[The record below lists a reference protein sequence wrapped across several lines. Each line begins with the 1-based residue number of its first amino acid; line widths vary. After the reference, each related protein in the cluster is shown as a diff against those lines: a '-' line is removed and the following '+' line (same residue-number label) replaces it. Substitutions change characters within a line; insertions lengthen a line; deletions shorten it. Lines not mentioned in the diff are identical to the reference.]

1 MNHGSI
7 RIDFNENIIS
17 HRNKDAGQGGYYMLQ
32 YLNQKRGQSTLEY
45 AVLIV
50 VIIGALLTI
59 QVYIKR
65 GVQGRLKSA
74 ADDIGDQYSDGNTNE
89 IKTTI
94 RNSST
99 EETFNA
105 GTIFIQYINPE
116 NLPTPRRIPLSSILS
131 RSIWGSSTRRP

>member
-1 MNHGSI
+1 
-7 RIDFNENIIS
+7 
-17 HRNKDAGQGGYYMLQ
+17 MLQ

-50 VIIGALLTI
+50 VIIGALLTL

-74 ADDIGDQYSDGNTNE
+74 ADDIGDQYSDGNTNV

-94 RNSST
+94 RDSNT
-99 EETFNA
+99 QEIENA
-105 GTIFIQYINPE
+105 GTTISNIIGNEVTNTTENSLIINTQQE
-116 NLPTPRRIPLSSILS
+116 Y
-131 RSIWGSSTRRP
+131 WGSNGT

>member
-1 MNHGSI
+1 
-7 RIDFNENIIS
+7 
-17 HRNKDAGQGGYYMLQ
+17 MLQ

-59 QVYIKR
+59 QMYIKR

-89 IKTTI
+89 LKRTI
-94 RNSST
+94 RNSQT
-99 EETFNA
+99 QETFQNGQSTSALIAPEYTNTTSNSVLINA
-105 GTIFIQYINPE
+105 QQEY
-116 NLPTPRRIPLSSILS
+116 
-131 RSIWGSSTRRP
+131 WGSDSSTTTNGT